1 VTGGLRVDPDDGTGA
16 IAADG
21 IGVVVRDPHRAVCDG
36 DPQRRRAV
44 RRDPCDESVR
54 LRIDPVD
61 SVVVEAGRPD
71 GAVGESDVASPA
83 GTNLRDDADPEQPA
97 LGERARPDGAGAVA
111 DPRRTLRR
119 RDGERLRN
127 RVVAKI
133 PLGAQEYCCGP
144 DNMVAAFGDIWVDI
158 PNQHLVVRIDARRT
172 RVAARIHVPDGCGQL
187 TVGAGSV
194 WLASGCSPGLLR
206 IDPKTNEIVA
216 RIDTLGSPAYPIGY
230 FDGSVWT
237 TTDDLRLLRVDPSS
251 NSVAATTDVAPTNRP
266 EGGGPMFAFGG
277 GSIWISDY
285 DGERVLRF
293 AVPGR

>member
-1 VTGGLRVDPDDGTGA
+1 LG
-16 IAADG
+16 IAVADG
-21 IGVVVRDPHRAVCDG
+21 AVWVANHHADPIGGDRTGSVV
-36 DPQRRRAV
+36 
-44 RRDPCDESVR
+44 
-54 LRIDPVD
+54 RIDP
-61 SVVVEAGRPD
+61 
-71 GAVGESDVASPA
+71 
-83 GTNLRDDADPEQPA
+83 Q
-97 LGERARPDGAGAVA
+97 
-111 DPRRTLRR
+111 
-119 RDGERLRN
+119 RN